1 MANADQIQSIAKVVS
16 EFAKTSEVPF
26 QNPGEFHA
34 KFFDYISVDR
44 PDQTTEDGRVLI
56 IALRDVIFARIDRR
70 ALQDPKILQENYD
83 AMVSDWSCLMV
94 DVEMSLP
101 TENDDI
107 LDSMFYP
114 AMLPKFF
121 ERTLVYCGFQYLVG
135 A

>member
-1 MANADQIQSIAKVVS
+1 MANADLIQSIAKVVS
-16 EFAKTSEVPF
+16 EFAKTSEAPF

-34 KFFDYISVDR
+34 KFFEYISGDR
-44 PDQTTEDGRVLI
+44 PDQTTEDGRVFI
-56 IALRDVIFARIDRR
+56 VALRDLIFTHIDRR

>member
-1 MANADQIQSIAKVVS
+1 MANADQIQTIAKVVS

-34 KFFDYISVDR
+34 KFFEYISGDR
-44 PDQTTEDGRVLI
+44 PDQTTEDGRVFI
-56 IALRDVIFARIDRR
+56 VALRDVIFAHVNPR
-70 ALQDPKILQENYD
+70 ALPDPANLQAKYD
-83 AMVSDWSCLMV
+83 AMISDWEHLMV
-94 DVEMSLP
+94 DVELSLP

>member
-1 MANADQIQSIAKVVS
+1 MANADLIQSIAKVVS

-34 KFFDYISVDR
+34 KFFEYISGDR
-44 PDQTTEDGRVLI
+44 PDQTTEDGRVFI
-56 IALRDVIFARIDRR
+56 VALRDVIFTHVNPR
-70 ALQDPKILQENYD
+70 ALPDSANLHTKYD
-83 AMVSDWSCLMV
+83 AMISDWEQLMAEV
-94 DVEMSLP
+94 KASLP
-101 TENDDI
+101 VMDDV

-114 AMLPKFF
+114 MMLPKFF

>member
-16 EFAKTSEVPF
+16 EFAKTSETPF

-34 KFFDYISVDR
+34 KFFEYVSGDR
-44 PDQTTEDGRVLI
+44 PDQTTEDGRALI
-56 IALRDVIFARIDRR
+56 VALRDVIFAHVNPR
-70 ALQDPKILQENYD
+70 ALPDSANLHANYD
-83 AMVSDWSCLMV
+83 AMISDWEHLMV

-114 AMLPKFF
+114 VMLPKFF

>member
-1 MANADQIQSIAKVVS
+1 MANADLIQSIAKVVF

-34 KFFDYISVDR
+34 KFFDYISGDR
-44 PDQTTEDGRVLI
+44 PDQTTEDGRVFI
-56 IALRDVIFARIDRR
+56 VAIRDVIFAHVDPR
-70 ALQDPKILQENYD
+70 ALPDSANLHTKYD
-83 AMVSDWSCLMV
+83 AMISDWEHLMV

>member
-34 KFFDYISVDR
+34 KFFDYISGDQ
-44 PDQTTEDGRVLI
+44 PDQTTEDGRVFI
-56 IALRDVIFARIDRR
+56 VALRDVIFAHIDPRSLS
-70 ALQDPKILQENYD
+70 APANTHAQYD
-83 AMVSDWSCLMV
+83 AMVSDWERLIAEV
-94 DVEMSLP
+94 KTSLP
-101 TENDDI
+101 TMDDI

-121 ERTLVYCGFQYLVG
+121 ERTLVYCGFQYLIGV
-135 A
+135 

>member
-1 MANADQIQSIAKVVS
+1 MANADQIQSLAKVVS

-34 KFFDYISVDR
+34 KFFEYVSGDQ

-56 IALRDVIFARIDRR
+56 IALRDVIFAHVNPR
-70 ALQDPKILQENYD
+70 ALPDSANLHPKYD
-83 AMVSDWSCLMV
+83 AMISDWEHLMA
-94 DVEMSLP
+94 DVRASLP
-101 TENDDI
+101 AMDDV

-114 AMLPKFF
+114 MMLPKFF
-121 ERTLVYCGFQYLVG
+121 ERTLVFCGFQYLVG

>member
-34 KFFDYISVDR
+34 KFFEYVSGDR
-44 PDQTTEDGRVLI
+44 PDQTTEDGRALI
-56 IALRDVIFARIDRR
+56 VALRDVIFAHINPR
-70 ALQDPKILQENYD
+70 ALPDSANLQAKYD
-83 AMVSDWSCLMV
+83 AMISDWEHLMV

>member
-1 MANADQIQSIAKVVS
+1 MANADLIQSIAKVVS

-34 KFFDYISVDR
+34 KFFDYISGDQ
-44 PDQTTEDGRVLI
+44 PDQTTEDGRVFI
-56 IALRDVIFARIDRR
+56 VALRDLIFTHIDRR

-83 AMVSDWSCLMV
+83 AMVSDWSCLMY

-101 TENDDI
+101 TTDDV
-107 LDSMFYP
+107 LDSMFDP
-114 AMLPKFF
+114 EMLHKFF

>member
-1 MANADQIQSIAKVVS
+1 MANADLIQSIAKVVS

-34 KFFDYISVDR
+34 KFFDYISGDQ
-44 PDQTTEDGRVLI
+44 PDQTTEDGRVFI
-56 IALRDVIFARIDRR
+56 VAIRDVIFTHVNPR
-70 ALQDPKILQENYD
+70 ALPDSANLHTKYD
-83 AMVSDWSCLMV
+83 AMISDWERLMAEV
-94 DVEMSLP
+94 KASLP
-101 TENDDI
+101 TADDV

-121 ERTLVYCGFQYLVG
+121 ERALVYCGFQYLVG

>member
-1 MANADQIQSIAKVVS
+1 MANADQIQTIAKVVS

-34 KFFDYISVDR
+34 KFFEHISGDR
-44 PDQTTEDGRVLI
+44 PDQTTEDGRVFI
-56 IALRDVIFARIDRR
+56 VALRDVIFPHIDRR

-83 AMVSDWSCLMV
+83 AMISDWECLMV

>member
-16 EFAKTSEVPF
+16 EFAKTSDTPF

-34 KFFDYISVDR
+34 KFFDYISGDQ
-44 PDQTTEDGRVLI
+44 PDQTTEDGRVFI
-56 IALRDVIFARIDRR
+56 VALRDVIFSRIDPRNLS
-70 ALQDPKILQENYD
+70 APASTHSQYD
-83 AMVSDWSCLMV
+83 AMISDWERLMV
-94 DVEMSLP
+94 EVKTSLP
-101 TENDDI
+101 TTDDI

>member
-1 MANADQIQSIAKVVS
+1 MANADQIQSIVKVVF
-16 EFAKTSEVPF
+16 EFAKTSEIPF

-34 KFFDYISVDR
+34 KFFEYVSGDR
-44 PDQTTEDGRVLI
+44 PDQTTEDGRALI
-56 IALRDVIFARIDRR
+56 IALRDVIFAHVNPR
-70 ALQDPKILQENYD
+70 ALPDSADLHAKYD
-83 AMVSDWSCLMV
+83 AMVSDWEQLMI
-94 DVEMSLP
+94 DVKMWLP
-101 TENDDI
+101 TVDDV

>member
-1 MANADQIQSIAKVVS
+1 MANADQIQSIVKVVF
-16 EFAKTSEVPF
+16 EFAKTSEIPF

-34 KFFDYISVDR
+34 KFFEYVSGDR
-44 PDQTTEDGRVLI
+44 PDQTTEDGRALI
-56 IALRDVIFARIDRR
+56 VALRDVIFTHVNPR
-70 ALQDPKILQENYD
+70 ALPDSANLHTKYD
-83 AMVSDWSCLMV
+83 AMISDWEHLMA
-94 DVEMSLP
+94 DVKMSLP
-101 TENDDI
+101 TENDDV

>member
-26 QNPGEFHA
+26 QNPGEFHT
-34 KFFDYISVDR
+34 KFLCYISGDQ

-114 AMLPKFF
+114 AMLPEFL

>member
-16 EFAKTSEVPF
+16 EFAKTSETPF

-34 KFFDYISVDR
+34 KFFEYVSGDR
-44 PDQTTEDGRVLI
+44 PDQTTEDGRALI
-56 IALRDVIFARIDRR
+56 VALRDVIFAHVNPRT
-70 ALQDPKILQENYD
+70 LP
-83 AMVSDWSCLMV
+83 
-94 DVEMSLP
+94 DVEKFHSTYDSMISGWERLMAEVKASLP
-101 TENDDI
+101 TVDDV

>member
-26 QNPGEFHA
+26 QNPGEFHT
-34 KFFDYISVDR
+34 KFLCYISGDQ

-56 IALRDVIFARIDRR
+56 IALRDVIFTHVNPR
-70 ALQDPKILQENYD
+70 ALPDSANLHTKYD
-83 AMVSDWSCLMV
+83 AMISDWEHLMA
-94 DVEMSLP
+94 DVRMSLP
-101 TENDDI
+101 TVDDV

-114 AMLPKFF
+114 MMLPKFF

-135 A
+135 V

>member
-34 KFFDYISVDR
+34 KFFEYISGDR
-44 PDQTTEDGRVLI
+44 PDQTTEDGRVFI
-56 IALRDVIFARIDRR
+56 VALRDVIFAHVNPR
-70 ALQDPKILQENYD
+70 ALPDPANLQAKYD
-83 AMVSDWSCLMV
+83 AMISDWEHLMV
-94 DVEMSLP
+94 DVELSLP

>member
-34 KFFDYISVDR
+34 KFFEYVSGDR
-44 PDQTTEDGRVLI
+44 PDQTTEDGRALI
-56 IALRDVIFARIDRR
+56 VALRDVIFAHVNPR
-70 ALQDPKILQENYD
+70 ALPDSANLHTKYD
-83 AMVSDWSCLMV
+83 AMVSDWEHLMV

-101 TENDDI
+101 TEDDDI

>member
-34 KFFDYISVDR
+34 KFFDYISGDR

-56 IALRDVIFARIDRR
+56 IALRDVIFAHVNPRTLPDVEK
-70 ALQDPKILQENYD
+70 LHSTYD
-83 AMVSDWSCLMV
+83 SMISDWERLMAEV
-94 DVEMSLP
+94 KASLP
-101 TENDDI
+101 TADDI

>member
-1 MANADQIQSIAKVVS
+1 MANADQIQTIAKVVS

-34 KFFDYISVDR
+34 KFFEYVSGDR

-56 IALRDVIFARIDRR
+56 IALRDVIFANVNPRELPDS
-70 ALQDPKILQENYD
+70 ANLHPKYD
-83 AMVSDWSCLMV
+83 AMISDWEHLMA
-94 DVEMSLP
+94 DVKASLP
-101 TENDDI
+101 TMDDV

-114 AMLPKFF
+114 MMLPKFF
-121 ERTLVYCGFQYLVG
+121 ERTLVFCGFQYLVG

>member
-1 MANADQIQSIAKVVS
+1 MANADQIQSIVKVVF
-16 EFAKTSEVPF
+16 EFAKTSEIPF

-34 KFFDYISVDR
+34 KFFDYISGDR
-44 PDQTTEDGRVLI
+44 PDQTTEDGRALI
-56 IALRDVIFARIDRR
+56 VALRDVIFAHIDRR

-83 AMVSDWSCLMV
+83 AMISDWEHLMI
-94 DVEMSLP
+94 DVKMWLP
-101 TENDDI
+101 TVDDV